1 MAGPFVLDT
10 RSPVPYTR
18 RHPGESIF
26 QEISSPSGWSMTPR
40 ISLKKRNALRR
51 EGLLLKLATLW
62 DLAVDA
68 IDNFRNN
75 GDTNQ
80 AAALAFYA
88 ILSFIPLFMLTLLA
102 AGLIF
107 GSHPAVQERLIATIR
122 EFHPYFSGDILIQL
136 GQVEKTK
143 KVLGWVGILSLV
155 WFSAMIF
162 NSLETS
168 LDIIF
173 RSKSKR
179 NYVLSKLL
187 AIAMIPLGWTVA
199 VTSIAITSIA
209 AFVARYPLFA
219 ESGWLAVTLV
229 HGVLFRY
236 VIPYLVMV
244 AFFTFVYKIIPTGR
258 VGLGG
263 AFVGS
268 ALFSALM
275 ETAKHL
281 FTWYVANYTRYDV
294 IYGSLQTVVI
304 LVIWVF
310 YVALILLFCAEL
322 VSSYQ
327 RRNLIL
333 LEKAFTRKSRDK
345 MKINERLFRKFGRM
359 YPAGSYVF
367 REGDRG
373 SEMYY
378 LLMGKVQV
386 EKQAGQVSRVLT
398 EMGPGAYFGE
408 MATLIDAP
416 RTASVRV
423 LEDSDIAVIK
433 ADTFN
438 RLIRDSSAVS
448 LMMLKEFSNRVK
460 NTNAS
465 LEHLTKDWIRLVAV
479 LYFLKEW
486 PLPAGKDPVAELSAF
501 TGKEGEEIQDVLES
515 MGDQGI
521 LELENGHVRGFARE
535 AAWHLLGDAR
545 KEDRA

>member
-1 MAGPFVLDT
+1 M
-10 RSPVPYTR
+10 
-18 RHPGESIF
+18 
-26 QEISSPSGWSMTPR
+26 
-40 ISLKKRNALRR
+40 
-51 EGLLLKLATLW
+51 KLATLW
-62 DLAVDA
+62 DVVVDA

-102 AGLIF
+102 AGFIF
-107 GSHPAVQERLIATIR
+107 GSHPGIQERLIATIR

-136 GQVEKTK
+136 GQIEKTK

-187 AIAMIPLGWTVA
+187 AIAMIPMGWAVA

-209 AFVARYPLFA
+209 AFVAKYPLIV

-244 AFFTFVYKIIPTGR
+244 AFFTFVYKVIPTGR
-258 VGLGG
+258 VSLGG
-263 AFVGS
+263 AFIGS

-275 ETAKHL
+275 EAAKHL

-294 IYGSLQTVVI
+294 IYGSLQTLII

-333 LEKAFTRKSRDK
+333 LEKALTRKRRDR
-345 MKINERLFRKFGRM
+345 MKINERLFKKFGRM

-386 EKQAGQVSRVLT
+386 EKQAGQVTRILT
-398 EMGPGAYFGE
+398 ELGPGAYFGE

-416 RTASVRV
+416 RTASIRV
-423 LEDSDIAVIK
+423 IEDSDIAVIK
-433 ADTFN
+433 SETFH

-460 NTNAS
+460 NTNEA
-465 LEHLTKDWIRLVAV
+465 LEHLTKDWIRLVAA

-486 PLPAGKDPVAELSAF
+486 PLADGKDPVADLSEF
-501 TGKEGEEIQDVLES
+501 TGKGGEEIQDVLES
-515 MGDQGI
+515 MGGQGI
-521 LELENGHVRGFARE
+521 LKLDGGRIVEFNRE
-535 AAWHLLGDAR
+535 KAWLLLGSVREEDA
-545 KEDRA
+545 A

>member
-1 MAGPFVLDT
+1 MTGRPHRIIKRRIHLAG
-10 RSPVPYTR
+10 
-18 RHPGESIF
+18 
-26 QEISSPSGWSMTPR
+26 
-40 ISLKKRNALRR
+40 SLLA
-51 EGLLLKLATLW
+51 LATLW
-62 DLAVDA
+62 DILTDA
-68 IDNFRNN
+68 IDNFRSN

-107 GSHPAVQERLIATIR
+107 GSHPGIQERLIATIR
-122 EFHPYFSGDILIQL
+122 EFHPYFSGDFLM
-136 GQVEKTK
+136 QVGRIEQTK

-179 NYVLSKLL
+179 NYILSKLL
-187 AIAMIPLGWTVA
+187 AVAMIPLGWAVA

-209 AFVARYPLFA
+209 AFVARYPLIA
-219 ESGWLAVTLV
+219 ESGWLAATLV

-244 AFFTFVYKIIPTGR
+244 AFFTFVYKVIPTGR
-258 VGLGG
+258 VSLGG

-275 ETAKHL
+275 EAAKHL
-281 FTWYVANYTRYDV
+281 FTWYVAHYTRYDV

-333 LEKAFTRKSRDK
+333 LEKALMRKRKDRMK
-345 MKINERLFRKFGRM
+345 MNERLFKKFGRM
-359 YPAGSYVF
+359 YPEGSYVF
-367 REGDRG
+367 QEGDRG
-373 SEMYY
+373 NEMYY
-378 LLMGKVQV
+378 VLMGRVQV
-386 EKQAGQVSRVLT
+386 EKQAGQIRRVLT
-398 EMGPGAYFGE
+398 ELGPGSYFGE

-416 RTASVRV
+416 RTASVRAM
-423 LEDSDIAVIK
+423 ENSDIAVIQ
-433 ADTFN
+433 ADTFH
-438 RLIRDSSAVS
+438 RLIRESSAVS
-448 LMMLKEFSNRVK
+448 LMMLREFSHRVK

-465 LEHLTKDWIRLVAV
+465 LERLTKDWIRLVAV
-479 LYFLKEW
+479 LYLLKEW
-486 PLPAGKDPVAELSAF
+486 PLPSGRDPVAELSGY
-501 TGKEGEEIQDVLES
+501 TGKGTEEIQDVLKD
-515 MGDQGI
+515 MGEQGI
-521 LELENGHVRGFARE
+521 LEWDQGRVTGFARE
-535 AAWHLLGDAR
+535 NAWQLLGAD
-545 KEDRA
+545 